1 MGEPKSFLLRK
12 KNTLQKSTEGWTP
25 DVIIG
30 RAERTFS
37 CSVSTLYRR
46 FKTGEFNVLHLPMQ
60 GKRKPN
66 GYKENV
72 ENRHSKEIFL
82 SVKRLCRFRRRIWT
96 FRG

>member
-1 MGEPKSFLLRK
+1 MNTLNNTKKISDIVGERKSFFLLRK
-12 KNTLQKSTEGWTP
+12 KNTLQKDQLKVGPP

-66 GYKENV
+66 G
-72 ENRHSKEIFL
+72 
-82 SVKRLCRFRRRIWT
+82 
-96 FRG
+96 